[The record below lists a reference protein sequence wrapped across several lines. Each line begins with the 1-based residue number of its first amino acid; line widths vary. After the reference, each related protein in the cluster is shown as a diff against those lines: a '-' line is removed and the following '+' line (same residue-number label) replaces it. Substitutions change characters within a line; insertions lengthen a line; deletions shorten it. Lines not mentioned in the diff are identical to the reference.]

1 MPGEEKNSRITAVV
15 SEALFRE
22 RVGLYQFIRA
32 RVPAE
37 EVDDI
42 VQQAAV
48 RAIERAVSLKDPQK
62 VVPWLYRIYRNVLID
77 AARKRTSEGRV
88 IQRTSEVPENVQPEI
103 EDWCGC
109 SVNQIGAI
117 NASYGKILK
126 LVDINGVSVSEVARL
141 LNISVSNA
149 SVRLHRARAALRKQM
164 LEHCGVSTLKEC
176 LSCRCID
183 DGCCP
188 V

>member
-1 MPGEEKNSRITAVV
+1 MPVME
-15 SEALFRE
+15 
-22 RVGLYQFIRA
+22 
-32 RVPAE
+32 
-37 EVDDI
+37 
-42 VQQAAV
+42 
-48 RAIERAVSLKDPQK
+48 
-62 VVPWLYRIYRNVLID
+62 
-77 AARKRTSEGRV
+77 
-88 IQRTSEVPENVQPEI
+88 
-103 EDWCGC
+103 
-109 SVNQIGAI
+109 
-117 NASYGKILK
+117 KIL

-188 V
+188 I